1 MQSDPIVI
9 KRYSGERLYDTR
21 GARYVSLSDIAELVR
36 AQRRVRICDAASGED
51 ITASVLAKIVGGY
64 H

>member
-1 MQSDPIVI
+1 MQSNPIVI

-21 GARYVSLSDIAELVR
+21 AARYVSLSDIAELVR
-36 AQRRVRICDAASGED
+36 AQRRVRICEAASGED
-51 ITASVLAKIVGGY
+51 ITASVLAKIVAGY